1 MDTAPARVGAFCERS
16 PRIRPNSVVAPPLV
30 CPSGRLRRGDIPRG
44 RARRFGLAFAFQ
56 NASPIPLGLL
66 RPLRGSGFALGQPD
80 AFGAGESRSGYSR
93 LTARIVPRVRGT
105 FRDTTSD
112 DDRTRGGAWRFWDG
126 RGAVGVVGA
135 ANQDTSRSILI
146 DKPKLRG
153 KTPNQGPRHFASPSD
168 TAALGWD
175 CGVFGLTREGFG
187 TAQSPTPT
195 QPLYHNPPRF
205 VHITTCH
212 DALSRDSTCLS
223 ASDSPR
229 GIQSESR

>member
-1 MDTAPARVGAFCERS
+1 MKASERGRFIAHDSSDFASRSDLKVGRYSKRQRKRLQHHSSDFASQSDLRSVDTAPARVGAFCERS

-112 DDRTRGGAWRFWDG
+112 DDRTRGGAWRFSS
-126 RGAVGVVGA
+126 A
-135 ANQDTSRSILI
+135 A
-146 DKPKLRG
+146 
-153 KTPNQGPRHFASPSD
+153 F
-168 TAALGWD
+168 
-175 CGVFGLTREGFG
+175 
-187 TAQSPTPT
+187 
-195 QPLYHNPPRF
+195 
-205 VHITTCH
+205 
-212 DALSRDSTCLS
+212 S
-223 ASDSPR
+223 A
-229 GIQSESR
+229 